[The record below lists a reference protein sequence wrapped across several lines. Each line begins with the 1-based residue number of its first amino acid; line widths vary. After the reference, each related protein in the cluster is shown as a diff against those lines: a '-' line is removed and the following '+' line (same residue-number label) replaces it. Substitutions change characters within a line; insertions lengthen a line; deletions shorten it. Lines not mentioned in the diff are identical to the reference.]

1 MLGLA
6 QGLINWF
13 ALVLLGVPGAFIW
26 AVLSFLCSFIPNIGY
41 FIAIIPPIIF
51 GGLTGG
57 WPTVVAVI
65 VLYGIVNAGVQSI
78 VQPRVVG
85 NAVALSQSITFF
97 SVLFWAIVL
106 GPTGA
111 ILAIPLTLLVRV
123 MLIDTNPR
131 MPWVR
136 PLLGDFVETKAQLA
150 TSDAARRTERKAR
163 KGGVV
168 AATDQPDASD
178 LSDEPGPSGDDVKP
192 A

>member
-1 MLGLA
+1 M
-6 QGLINWF
+6 
-13 ALVLLGVPGAFIW
+13 
-26 AVLSFLCSFIPNIGY
+26 
-41 FIAIIPPIIF
+41 
-51 GGLTGG
+51 T
-57 WPTVVAVI
+57 
-65 VLYGIVNAGVQSI
+65 AGVQSV

-163 KGGVV
+163 KAGVV
-168 AATDQPDASD
+168 GATEELDASP
-178 LSDEPGPSGDDVKP
+178 SDEPGPSGDDVKP